1 MPLYECVFIARQDI
15 SSNQVE
21 GLVGQF
27 TGIIEEHG
35 GQVAKSEMWGL
46 RNLAYKINKNRK
58 GHYALLNLDAPAAA
72 IHEMERNMRLSEDV
86 IRYLT
91 IRVEELEEG
100 PSVVIQSK
108 HSRDDRG
115 GRGGR
120 GGGFRGGD
128 RGGGRGDDRGGGRHG
143 DGPRASAAPGG
154 DGEKSD
160 KKDVG
165 KDETP
170 KAEAAA
176 KPEEKTEAKAAAKPE
191 KETAEAKPKK
201 ETAEAKPEKET
212 AEAKPENETAEAK
225 PEKKAKAK
233 SEKTESDEKESG
245 E

>member
-27 TGIIEEHG
+27 TGIIEENG
-35 GQVAKSEMWGL
+35 GRVAKTEMWGL

-72 IHEMERNMRLSEDV
+72 IHEMERNMRLNEDV

-91 IRVEELEEG
+91 IRVDELEEG
-100 PSVVIQSK
+100 PSIVMQSK

-120 GGGFRGGD
+120 GGFRGDRGGD
-128 RGGGRGDDRGGGRHG
+128 RGGGRGGDRGGG
-143 DGPRASAAPGG
+143 PRASEEPRG
-154 DGEKSD
+154 DGEKRD
-160 KKDVG
+160 KRDIG

-170 KAEAAA
+170 KAEAGA
-176 KPEEKTEAKAAAKPE
+176 KPEEETEAKAKPAEKIGAK
-191 KETAEAKPKK
+191 AEA
-201 ETAEAKPEKET
+201 APEDKT
-212 AEAKPENETAEAK
+212 
-225 PEKKAKAK
+225 KAK
-233 SEKTESDEKESG
+233 SEEMESGEKESG

>member
-27 TGIIEEHG
+27 TGIIEENG

-72 IHEMERNMRLSEDV
+72 IHEMERNMRLNEDV

-91 IRVEELEEG
+91 IRVDELEEG
-100 PSVVIQSK
+100 PSIVIQSK

-120 GGGFRGGD
+120 GGFRGDRGGD
-128 RGGGRGDDRGGGRHG
+128 RGGFGLEVQFRQDARSEVR
-143 DGPRASAAPGG
+143 RVLREWARTLR
-154 DGEKSD
+154 KRL
-160 KKDVG
+160 
-165 KDETP
+165 DEIT
-170 KAEAAA
+170 KL
-176 KPEEKTEAKAAAKPE
+176 
-191 KETAEAKPKK
+191 
-201 ETAEAKPEKET
+201 
-212 AEAKPENETAEAK
+212 
-225 PEKKAKAK
+225 
-233 SEKTESDEKESG
+233 
-245 E
+245 

>member
-27 TGIIEEHG
+27 TGIIEENG
-35 GQVAKSEMWGL
+35 GQVAKTEMWGL

-72 IHEMERNMRLSEDV
+72 VHEMERNMRLSEDV

-91 IRVEELEEG
+91 IRLEEIEEG
-100 PSVVIQSK
+100 PSIVMQSK

-120 GGGFRGGD
+120 GGFRGDRDRGDRDRGGD
-128 RGGGRGDDRGGGRHG
+128 RGGGRGDGHGRHG
-143 DGPRASAAPGG
+143 GGPRASGEPSG
-154 DGEKSD
+154 DGEKPD
-160 KKDVG
+160 QKNLE

-170 KAEAAA
+170 KAEAGA
-176 KPEEKTEAKAAAKPE
+176 KPEEDTQAKAEAAAEEKTEAKSE
-191 KETAEAKPKK
+191 
-201 ETAEAKPEKET
+201 
-212 AEAKPENETAEAK
+212 ENE
-225 PEKKAKAK
+225 
-233 SEKTESDEKESG
+233 SGEKESG
-245 E
+245 A

>member
-100 PSVVIQSK
+100 PSIVVQSK

-120 GGGFRGGD
+120 GGFRGDRGGD
-128 RGGGRGDDRGGGRHG
+128 RGGGRGDGHGRHG
-143 DGPRASAAPGG
+143 GGPRATGEPRG
-154 DGEKSD
+154 DGEKRD
-160 KKDVG
+160 KRDVA

-170 KAEAAA
+170 KAEAGA
-176 KPEEKTEAKAAAKPE
+176 KPEEETEAKAEAAPE
-191 KETAEAKPKK
+191 DKT
-201 ETAEAKPEKET
+201 
-212 AEAKPENETAEAK
+212 
-225 PEKKAKAK
+225 KAK
-233 SEKTESDEKESG
+233 SEEMESGEKESG